1 MASITV
7 QSRITP
13 TLKEQ
18 ADVVFGSMGMSLGD
32 AIRIFIQQSVN
43 VGGLPF
49 QPFAKIPNA
58 ETLQAFRDAD
68 EGKLERFDSVDAMFE
83 SWKVD

>member
-7 QSRITP
+7 QSRISAA
-13 TLKEQ
+13 LKEQ
-18 ADVVFGSMGMSLGD
+18 ADIVFENMGMSIGD

-49 QPFAKIPNA
+49 QPSARVPGA
-58 ETLQAFRDAD
+58 ETLAAFQ
-68 EGKLERFDSVDAMFE
+68 EIEQGKATSTSLRQLRLDMGLVS
-83 SWKVD
+83 